1 VKGIVVCPQPR
12 AADVGADV
20 LADGGNAFD
29 AAIATAF
36 VQMVTDPF
44 MCGLGG
50 MGTLTYLT
58 ADGEAGVI
66 DFHTRAGSK
75 VTADMWRDDFRGVT
89 EFTGY
94 TLFDDQRGELGYTSI
109 MTPGAVAGFWETH
122 QRFGTL
128 PWVRLLQPA
137 ADMAREGVAMTSAMR
152 FFLVRENQPG
162 LPSGM
167 ERVST
172 TEACR
177 TLFVRPDGIFYEV
190 GEILRYPEMADTIE
204 AIGRDGAH
212 TFYRGDIAK
221 VMADDLEANGSYVT
235 REDLA
240 DYRVRVGSPIEG
252 RYRGY
257 QVLSAQPPASGTV
270 LVQLLNILEQFDLA
284 SLGHNTAEYLDIV
297 ARTMSA
303 AHIDRAQ
310 HISDPEFWPVPTE
323 MMISQ
328 QRAGELAALIKAGEF
343 PKVAKQKPDV
353 GTTHL
358 VTYDETGNAVTST
371 HTLGSASGVVT
382 PGLGFQYNNS
392 MKLGDPIPGRP
403 LSFAPGKARITGMVP
418 TILTRDGRPAVITG
432 APGGSVVISATLQAI
447 LNVVDF
453 GMSPLEAVTVP
464 RMHCE
469 GQAVHIEFNVQ
480 GSVRE
485 GLSSMGHDVIQVP
498 VSPLNYGRPYMIT
511 VDESGTWRG
520 GSDPRGDAGMAQIL

>member
-1 VKGIVVCPQPR
+1 MKGIVVCPQPR

-58 ADGEAGVI
+58 AAGEAGVI

-75 VTADMWRDDFRGVT
+75 VTADMWKDDFKGVT

-122 QRFGTL
+122 RRFGSL
-128 PWVRLLQPA
+128 PWDRLLQPA
-137 ADMAREGVAMTSAMR
+137 AEMARRGVPMTAAMR
-152 FFLVRENQPG
+152 FFLVRKNQPG

-172 TEACR
+172 TDACR
-177 TLFVRPDGIFYEV
+177 TLFVRPDGDFYEV

-204 AIGRDGAH
+204 AIGRDGAD
-212 TFYRGDIAK
+212 TFYRGDIAEE
-221 VMADDLEANGSYVT
+221 MAADLEANGSFVT

-240 DYRVRVGSPIEG
+240 NYRVRTGPAVEGS
-252 RYRGY
+252 YRGHR
-257 QVLSAQPPASGTV
+257 VLSARPPASGPV
-270 LVQLLNILEQFDLA
+270 LIQMLNILERFDLTA
-284 SLGHNTAEYLDIV
+284 LGHNTAEYLDVV

-303 AHIDRAQ
+303 AHIDRAN

-323 MMISQ
+323 MMISAG
-328 QRAGELAALIKAGEF
+328 RATELADLIEAGEF
-343 PKVAKQKPDV
+343 PRVDKQKPDV
-353 GTTHL
+353 GTTHM
-358 VTYDETGNAVTST
+358 VTYDEAGNAVTCT

-392 MKLGDPIPGRP
+392 MKLGDPVPGRP

-480 GSVRE
+480 RSVRD
-485 GLSSMGHDVIQVP
+485 GLIDFGHEVSQVP
-498 VSPLNYGRPYMIT
+498 MSPLNYGRPYVIT
-511 VDESGTWRG
+511 LGEDGRWRG
-520 GSDPRGDAGMAQIL
+520 GSDPRGDAGIAQVL

>member
-1 VKGIVVCPQPR
+1 MRGIVVCPQPR

-36 VQMVTDPF
+36 VQFVTDPF

-50 MGTLTYLT
+50 MGTLTFRA
-58 ADGEAGVI
+58 ADGSTGVI

-75 VTADMWRDDFRGVT
+75 VTPEMWKDDFKGVT

-94 TLFDDQRGELGYTSI
+94 TLFDDQRGELGYTAI

-122 QRFGTL
+122 QRFGSL
-128 PWVRLLQPA
+128 PWNRLVQPA
-137 ADMAREGVAMTSAMR
+137 ADLARRGVEMTAAMHY
-152 FFLVRENQPG
+152 FLVRENQPG
-162 LPSGM
+162 LPNGM
-167 ERVST
+167 QRVST
-172 TEACR
+172 TAACKE
-177 TLFVRPDGIFYEV
+177 LFVKPDGRFKEV
-190 GEILRYPEMADTIE
+190 GELLRYPEMADTIE
-204 AIGRDGAH
+204 AVGRGGADI
-212 TFYRGDIAK
+212 FYRGEIAELI
-221 VMADDLEANGSYVT
+221 AADLEANGSFVT
-235 REDLA
+235 RQDLA
-240 DYRVRVGSPIEG
+240 DYRVRSGPALEG

-257 QVLSAQPPASGTV
+257 DVLSAQPPASGTV
-270 LVQLLNILEQFDLA
+270 LIQMLNILEHFDLA

-297 ARTMSA
+297 ARTLSA
-303 AHIDRAQ
+303 AHIDRAA
-310 HISDPEFWPVPTE
+310 HITDPEFWPVPVE

-328 QRAGELAALIKAGEF
+328 ERADLLAGQIAAGEF
-343 PKVAKQKPDV
+343 PKVEKQRPEV
-353 GTTHL
+353 GTTHF
-358 VTYDETGNAVTST
+358 VTYDEAGNAVTCT

-418 TILTRDGRPAVITG
+418 TILMRDDRPAMIVG

-447 LNVVDF
+447 LNVIDF

-469 GQAVHIEFNVQ
+469 GQAVHIEYNVEM
-480 GSVRE
+480 SARR
-485 GLSSMGHDVIQVP
+485 GLEAMGHEVKQVP
-498 VSPLNYGRPYMIT
+498 LSPLNYGRPYAIT
-511 VDESGTWRG
+511 IDENGSWRG
-520 GSDPRGDAGMAQIL
+520 GSDPRGDAGMAQVR